1 MLSQSRWFNYDQ
13 APLPLK
19 ISLPFTL
26 MFMGLWITG
35 GTFLGRYFSE
45 KLDQGQVERATQ
57 LSHLIEREVDQRLEN
72 LRRSAR
78 LLADNDS
85 ISQGIEQ
92 SDTRMLQQTVLPL
105 KTILGTDA
113 ITLMNNQQQVLLDT
127 RRPVLENEVIKD
139 QSVIDLFIAGTD
151 ISTLA
156 QTSSSGIPV
165 MLGAAPIKNEQE
177 IIGGIILGTA
187 LDEALLL
194 DINHSIEEQIVVIAN
209 QRPVASTFPVEEAS
223 FPWVEDSIAHRNV
236 IVEGEHFLANP
247 IVVDGLKGDYFEIVL
262 LMAQAPLMRAKQAL
276 WAVVWVL
283 ASVGVALT
291 AIVGYWIAWRIAKP
305 IRVLTNIARQ
315 VVSENN
321 FELQMPVQT
330 QDEIGILSTSFN
342 QLIRWVGQYTDE
354 LELSAKTLETRVEER
369 AQELSESIAQLQDTQ
384 AQLIQTEKMSSLGQM
399 VAGIAH
405 EINNPI
411 NFIQGNLKP
420 LNAYFQDMVDLIG
433 AYEQAY
439 PQPSAE
445 ILDLKEAI
453 EVDFLLEDSA
463 KILDSMK
470 MGTQRVRDIIVSL
483 RNFSRL
489 DEATIKDVD
498 LCEGIDSTLLILN
511 HRIKQGV
518 KVITD
523 YGSLPLVTCSPAQL
537 NQVFTNIIANALD
550 AMFEADVTPKELT
563 ITTRLLND
571 EQVQISIRDSGPGM
585 PEAVK
590 ARIFDPFF
598 TTKAIGKGTGIGLG
612 ICFKII
618 QQHQGTIVVNSEVG
632 KGTEFLITL
641 PKTAQIVPL
650 EDPSESADTE
660 GPKTAVA

>member
-57 LSHLIEREVDQRLEN
+57 LSNLIEREVDQRLEN

-209 QRPVASTFPVEEAS
+209 QRPVASTFPVKEAS

-305 IRVLTNIARQ
+305 IRVLTDIARQ

-321 FELQMPVQT
+321 FELQMPLQT

-369 AQELSESIAQLQDTQ
+369 TQELSESIAQLQDTQ

-618 QQHQGTIVVNSEVG
+618 QQHQGTIVVNSEVA

-650 EDPSESADTE
+650 GDPSESADTE

>member
-1 MLSQSRWFNYDQ
+1 MEF
-13 APLPLK
+13 
-19 ISLPFTL
+19 
-26 MFMGLWITG
+26 
-35 GTFLGRYFSE
+35 
-45 KLDQGQVERATQ
+45 
-57 LSHLIEREVDQRLEN
+57 
-72 LRRSAR
+72 
-78 LLADNDS
+78 
-85 ISQGIEQ
+85 
-92 SDTRMLQQTVLPL
+92 
-105 KTILGTDA
+105 
-113 ITLMNNQQQVLLDT
+113 
-127 RRPVLENEVIKD
+127 
-139 QSVIDLFIAGTD
+139 
-151 ISTLA
+151 
-156 QTSSSGIPV
+156 
-165 MLGAAPIKNEQE
+165 
-177 IIGGIILGTA
+177 
-187 LDEALLL
+187 
-194 DINHSIEEQIVVIAN
+194 
-209 QRPVASTFPVEEAS
+209 
-223 FPWVEDSIAHRNV
+223 
-236 IVEGEHFLANP
+236 
-247 IVVDGLKGDYFEIVL
+247 
-262 LMAQAPLMRAKQAL
+262 
-276 WAVVWVL
+276 
-283 ASVGVALT
+283 
-291 AIVGYWIAWRIAKP
+291 
-305 IRVLTNIARQ
+305 
-315 VVSENN
+315 
-321 FELQMPVQT
+321 
-330 QDEIGILSTSFN
+330 
-342 QLIRWVGQYTDE
+342 
-354 LELSAKTLETRVEER
+354 
-369 AQELSESIAQLQDTQ
+369 
-384 AQLIQTEKMSSLGQM
+384 
-399 VAGIAH
+399 GIA
-405 EINNPI
+405 
-411 NFIQGNLKP
+411 
-420 LNAYFQDMVDLIG
+420 
-433 AYEQAY
+433 
-439 PQPSAE
+439 
-445 ILDLKEAI
+445 AI